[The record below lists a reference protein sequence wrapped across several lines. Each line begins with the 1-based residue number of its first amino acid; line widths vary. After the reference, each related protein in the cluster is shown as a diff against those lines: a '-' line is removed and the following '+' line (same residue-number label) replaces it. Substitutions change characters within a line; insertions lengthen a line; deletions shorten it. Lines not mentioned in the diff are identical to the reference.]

1 MSPSP
6 LDWAVRTAMLVLAG
20 LVSLSLLGAIA
31 ALTTPSSLAPATTAG
46 GPPALDPVAVPESST
61 PQPETAPQ
69 ENGAAAE
76 GQPVAGGAAG
86 EGVAVAAAPPREENP
101 LERWLEAIAYALL
114 ALAGIA
120 AIGVL
125 LLWRMLVELRR
136 RTP

>member
-1 MSPSP
+1 
-6 LDWAVRTAMLVLAG
+6 MLVLAG

-31 ALTTPSSLAPATTAG
+31 ALTTPSSLPPATTAG

-86 EGVAVAAAPPREENP
+86 ESVAAAPPGEENP

>member
-1 MSPSP
+1 
-6 LDWAVRTAMLVLAG
+6 MLILAG

-31 ALTTPSSLAPATTAG
+31 ALTTPSSLPPATTAG

-61 PQPETAPQ
+61 PQPETVPQ
-69 ENGAAAE
+69 ENGAAPAE
-76 GQPVAGGAAG
+76 GESVAAGAGG
-86 EGVAVAAAPPREENP
+86 EGVAVAAAPPPDKDP

-125 LLWRMLVELRR
+125 LLWRLLVELRR
-136 RTP
+136 RAP